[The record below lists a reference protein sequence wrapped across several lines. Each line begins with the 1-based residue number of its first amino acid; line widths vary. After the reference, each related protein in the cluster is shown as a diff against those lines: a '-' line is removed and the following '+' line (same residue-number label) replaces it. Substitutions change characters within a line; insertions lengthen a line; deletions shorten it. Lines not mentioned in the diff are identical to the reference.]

1 MDYFEWDTINSEEAR
16 ERFEDFC
23 RTKKTKCPEKYQM
36 LRGDILNLFAPTL
49 SEIGIDPEDIDKKG
63 YNYSYQVDY
72 IFGLKLYQLLNERY
86 NMSIRTAATDGV
98 WRFLSTCVV
107 PDLVDIR
114 YKALE
119 HPDRY
124 WKKPK
129 RIWLRV
135 IWWYIHLSW
144 QGDEESTR
152 EILKDNS
159 TDEIL
164 QLVDR
169 CGRDGYRVDL
179 YREIMKK
186 YAKMDVTERRKN
198 QVFRKMMVLNTAKV
212 QVIEPALV
220 DGGEIKYVDDLCVY
234 FGYETE

>member
-1 MDYFEWDTINSEEAR
+1 MNWKEINR
-16 ERFEDFC
+16 EDSSDRFDEYC
-23 RTKKTKCPEKYQM
+23 KTKETKCPEEYQR
-36 LRGDILNLFAPTL
+36 LRDEILNLFVCTL
-49 SEIGIDPEDIDKKG
+49 SEIGIDPVDINTK
-63 YNYSYQVDY
+63 NYAYQVDY
-72 IFGLKLYQLLNERY
+72 IFGLKFYQLLNDRY
-86 NMSIRTAATDGV
+86 SMSIRAASTEGV

-107 PDLVDIR
+107 PDLVDMR
-114 YKALE
+114 YGLD
-119 HPDRY
+119 HPDRF

-152 EILKDNS
+152 EILEDNS

-179 YREIMKK
+179 YREIMKQ
-186 YAKMDVTERRKN
+186 YAKMDVIERRKN

-212 QVIEPALV
+212 QVIEPAFV
-220 DGGEIKYVDDLCVY
+220 DGGEKKYVDDLCVY

>member
-1 MDYFEWDTINSEEAR
+1 MTWKELSREESS
-16 ERFEDFC
+16 ERFEKYCKDKEVDC
-23 RTKKTKCPEKYQM
+23 PDEYKTLQE
-36 LRGDILNLFAPTL
+36 DIQKLFVCTL
-49 SEIGIDPEDIDKKG
+49 SEIGIDPVEIESK
-63 YNYSYQVDY
+63 NNSYQVDY
-72 IFGLKLYQLLNERY
+72 IFGLKFYQLLNNNY
-86 NMSIRTAATDGV
+86 NMNIRAASTDGV
-98 WRFLSTCVV
+98 WRFLSTRVV
-107 PDLVDIR
+107 PDIVEMR
-114 YKALE
+114 YGLD
-119 HPDRY
+119 HPDRF

-152 EILKDNS
+152 EVLKDNS

-179 YREIMKK
+179 YREIMKQ
-186 YAKMDVTERRKN
+186 YSLIDVAERRKEK
-198 QVFRKMMVLNTAKV
+198 VFRRMMVLNTAKV

-220 DGGEIKYVDDLCVY
+220 DGGEVTYVDDLCNY
-234 FGYETE
+234 FGYEME

>member
-1 MDYFEWDTINSEEAR
+1 MNWKEINREDSSDRFDEYCKTKEA
-16 ERFEDFC
+16 
-23 RTKKTKCPEKYQM
+23 KCPEEYQK
-36 LRGDILNLFAPTL
+36 LRDEILNLFVCTL
-49 SEIGIDPEDIDKKG
+49 SEIGIDPVDINIK
-63 YNYSYQVDY
+63 NYAYQVDY
-72 IFGLKLYQLLNERY
+72 IFGLKFYQLLNDRY
-86 NMSIRTAATDGV
+86 SMSIRTASTDGV

-107 PDLVDIR
+107 PDLVEMR
-114 YKALE
+114 YGLD
-119 HPDRY
+119 HPDRF

-179 YREIMKK
+179 YREIMKQ
-186 YAKMDVTERRKN
+186 YAEMDVTERRKD